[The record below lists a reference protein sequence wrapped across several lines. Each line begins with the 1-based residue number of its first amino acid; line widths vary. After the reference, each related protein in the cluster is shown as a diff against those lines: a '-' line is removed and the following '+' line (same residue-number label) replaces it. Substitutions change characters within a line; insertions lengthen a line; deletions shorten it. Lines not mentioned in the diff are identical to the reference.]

1 MRLLFITQ
9 VLDRQDPIL
18 GFTVRWIEG
27 LAKHAEAVRVMAL
40 EVGDTSGLPDH
51 VDWRVIGREGRL
63 GRWLRFR
70 GHLGEAFRDGFGH
83 VLTHM
88 VPRYSLLAAGPAR
101 RAGAR
106 HFMWYTHAG
115 VDRRLR
121 RAVGL
126 VERAFTASPDSLR
139 LEFPGK
145 TVTGHGIDLAALPLR
160 PAEEGE
166 PIVLLSA
173 GRMTPAKDPLTV
185 LEAVALLRGSGHPVE
200 LEWAGGT
207 LAQGDPAYAREVEGR
222 IDSLGLAEHVRLLG
236 PVPHDQMPEVFA
248 RSTAFLSTSRT
259 GSVDKVVLE
268 AMATGRPA
276 VTSNASFEW
285 VFEPLGRELSEQLR
299 FPEGDA
305 NALAARVEGLL
316 ARGRVERDALG
327 RELRSLV
334 EERHEVDR
342 LMRRLVET
350 MEGPRP

>member
-27 LAKHAEAVRVMAL
+27 LAQHAEAVRVMAL
-40 EVGDTSGLPDH
+40 EVGDTSGLPPS
-51 VDWRVIGREGRL
+51 VDWRVVGRRGRL

-70 GHLGEAFRDGFGH
+70 RHLREAFADGFGH

-115 VDRRLR
+115 VDARLR
-121 RAVGL
+121 RAVRE
-126 VERAFTASPDSLR
+126 VERVFTASPDSLR
-139 LEFPGK
+139 LETPGK
-145 TVTGHGIDLAALPLR
+145 TVTGHGIDLAALPFQPPTR
-160 PAEEGE
+160 EGL
-166 PIVLLSA
+166 PILLSA
-173 GRMTPAKDPLTV
+173 GRMTPAKDPLTI
-185 LEAVALLRGSGHPVE
+185 LDAVARLRAAGRPVE

-207 LAQGDPAYAREVEGR
+207 LAQGDPAFARTVEAR
-222 IDSLGLAEHVRLLG
+222 IAELGLERHVRLLG
-236 PVPHDQMPEVFA
+236 PVPHHRMAEVFG
-248 RSTAFLSTSRT
+248 RCSVFLSASRT

-276 VTSNASFEW
+276 VTSNPSFGW
-285 VFEPLGRELSEQLR
+285 VFEPLGSERAASLL

-305 NALAARVEGLL
+305 EALAQRTAALL
-316 ARGRVERDALG
+316 DRPEAVQR
-327 RELRSLV
+327 REAEDLRRLV
-334 EERHEVDR
+334 EERHEVDA
-342 LMRRLVET
+342 LMARLVAH

>member
-9 VLDRQDPIL
+9 VLDREDPIL

-27 LAKHAEAVRVMAL
+27 LARQTEAVRVMAL
-40 EVGDTSGLPDH
+40 EVGDTSGLPAS
-51 VDWRVIGREGRL
+51 VDWRVVGRRGRV

-70 GHLGEAFRDGFGH
+70 RHLREAFADGFGH

-115 VDRRLR
+115 VDARLR
-121 RAVGL
+121 RAVHE
-126 VERAFTASPDSLR
+126 VERVFTASPDSLR
-139 LEFPGK
+139 LEVPGK
-145 TVTGHGIDLAALPLR
+145 TVTGHGIDLAALPFQS
-160 PAEEGE
+160 PAPQGP
-166 PIVLLSA
+166 PILLSA

-185 LEAVALLRGSGHPVE
+185 LDAVARLRAEGRPVE

-207 LAQGDPAYAREVEGR
+207 LAEGDPAYARIVEAR
-222 IDSLGLAEHVRLLG
+222 IAELGLKRHVRLLG
-236 PVPHDQMPEVFA
+236 PVPHHRMAEVFG
-248 RSTAFLSTSRT
+248 RCSVFLSASRT

-276 VTSNASFEW
+276 VTSNPSFGW
-285 VFEPLGRELSEQLR
+285 VFEPLGPELAPSLT

-305 NALAARVEGLL
+305 KALAQRVADLLDRPEVARLRESESLRGLV
-316 ARGRVERDALG
+316 R
-327 RELRSLV
+327 
-334 EERHEVDR
+334 ERHEVDA
-342 LMRRLVET
+342 LMGRLVAL